1 MKSEKK
7 NQFNLIELAGDYS
20 EILISL
26 RRVGLS
32 DYESKAYIA
41 LVAQGHGTAE
51 EVARIG
57 GIPRTSS
64 YKTLESL
71 RSKGFIRMNES
82 RPALFYPVSPAEL
95 KKTITEAIGKA
106 FDILENLHGVL
117 SEKGMPQLVYTIMG
131 KDKILA
137 KIGEMLDGAT
147 ARFFLSTP
155 SMAPIRTLHSQ
166 RFREAVNRGVEV
178 IIVAEP
184 FVKVPDCTRVH
195 RRSDLIATDVISD
208 GRTAL
213 IASPDYS
220 ICGYSDN
227 PFLVGHLEVFMLS
240 PLHEAHPP
248 EARS

>member
-1 MKSEKK
+1 MRDERK
-7 NQFNLIELAGDYS
+7 NQFNLINLDINYS
-20 EILISL
+20 EMLSSL

-32 DYESKAYIA
+32 EYESRAYIA
-41 LVAQGHGTAE
+41 LVAQGRGTAE
-51 EVARIG
+51 EIARIG

-71 RSKGFIRMNES
+71 RSKGFVHMHDS
-82 RPALFYPVSPAEL
+82 RPAIFYPVSPTEL
-95 KKTITEAIGKA
+95 KKDIIGAIGKA
-106 FDILENLHGVL
+106 FDILENLQGVL
-117 SEKGMPQLVYTIMG
+117 SEKGTPQLVYTIMG

-147 ARFFLSTP
+147 TRFFLSTP
-155 SMAPIRTLHSQ
+155 TMTPIRTLHSQ
-166 RFREAVNRGVEV
+166 RFKEAVKRGVEV

-184 FVKVPDCTRVH
+184 FIKVPECTRVH
-195 RRSDLIATDVISD
+195 RRPDLIATDVISD

-240 PLHEAHPP
+240 PLKETRPLQ
-248 EARS
+248 